1 MNATTAPVVLAAFED
16 PDEVLEF
23 AISIGLYVF
32 VVLPLAVLLGYIV
45 CGRGKYGCARRRARA
60 AGEQQTLL
68 GGAGGDAASAA
79 ESGRA
84 PPPPAS
90 RPRAEAVGRAPS

>member
-1 MNATTAPVVLAAFED
+1 MNTTSAPVVLAAFED

-45 CGRGKYGCARRRARA
+45 CGRGKYGCARTRSRA
-60 AGEQQTLL
+60 AGEQQSLL
-68 GGAGGDAASAA
+68 GGAAAGGDAASPSSSPAA
-79 ESGRA
+79 LRGTGLSCGG
-84 PPPPAS
+84 S
-90 RPRAEAVGRAPS
+90 T